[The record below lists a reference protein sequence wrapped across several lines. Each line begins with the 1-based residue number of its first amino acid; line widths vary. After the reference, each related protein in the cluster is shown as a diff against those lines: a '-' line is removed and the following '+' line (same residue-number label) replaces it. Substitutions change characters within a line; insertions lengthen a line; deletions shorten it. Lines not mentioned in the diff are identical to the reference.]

1 MPTIIA
7 LEQAIEDAGTGG
19 QASYHVVTQY
29 GCSLAGEGSSTVTL
43 AGYVSR
49 AAFDAGKRPLMHIAA
64 QLKVRPTG
72 DCAAWPDWFYQQ
84 ILAFPSGANVLSGA
98 TPVFDDEASA
108 EEAAA

>member
-49 AAFDAGKRPLMHIAA
+49 AAFDTGKRPLMHITA
-64 QLKVRPTG
+64 QIKVRPTG
-72 DCAAWPDWFYQQ
+72 DCTAWPDWFYRQ
-84 ILAFPSGANVLSGA
+84 IIAFPSGGNALSGA
-98 TPVFDDEASA
+98 TPVYEVEAPA
-108 EEAAA
+108 EEPAA